1 MFRNFD
7 NRDRYYDLDGKVLH
21 GCVQVMLKDG
31 TTVAPIYD
39 GDEVALAN
47 PQITDILGRTQ
58 HQVFVDSDV
67 IAYFYKYVG
76 EGTLSDE
83 EAQGIDTSDQS
94 KWSLQYTVENFMV
107 DHLAVDG
114 QSAMGVAT
122 MDHLRALDP
131 YLVPLVDGI
140 RIVCLHGYYEAGD
153 KEPVWYVW
161 EDESEQPDDN
171 GAVIKSDDSLTG
183 RWVLVQPTE
192 HCDSRHFGVMPQD
205 SASAAVDHSV
215 SISQLFDYCN
225 RKSIKPYFNGSETNP
240 YFIYDQ
246 LTVVSRVGID
256 ISDRTVF
263 VDKRTSQ
270 LFGDINVDG
279 SFSFL
284 NGNTSI
290 RSKKAYASW
299 NAAGMSGYEY
309 VVLDAATPQTQFSNA
324 TVKVTV
330 PTGNKSF
337 TNCTIDAMGT
347 LGSGNSF
354 DGCLL
359 TGQMFDGVQS
369 VASVTNCTFDIDD
382 FTNNIQQWQHI
393 AFVAGIVNYDYRNH
407 VIPEDSSVLSVA
419 VLSDTVVSNFIG
431 NGVNTFPESSIVHTY
446 TFNGCRGTLKFQY
459 NADGNTYIFDNFIGT
474 IAAPTQNKGYG
485 QTFVFNNS
493 SVTFEADDLTG
504 TTILARS
511 SEVTVSGTYKEV
523 SLRDSTL
530 WSGDRLTVDSFT
542 SYNSILMASVTSKQS
557 VVKDSQVN
565 AKFTQSVRTLDSQI
579 TVLSVYDG
587 GLSVTTSSI
596 IDGFFDNNI
605 FNAQLELYSNA
616 SPTLVRGLVIT
627 NNLSSVNNPVI
638 INGRNSQIHP
648 ADDLHQYVY
657 RNNAGTME
665 TITDIQIT
673 EFAQPGN
680 PPWSYGSIAPYCGVP
695 GKAISSPIIRNSDM
709 GGVFATSLLY
719 IDSQSQPLYD
729 RTKYFAEVKLFTI
742 GTTNVHTSVEIDVED
757 PAEYLASNSDD
768 DLDKISAHLSSGDV
782 ILCSPRS
789 QGYTFSYTEAYISY
803 PYNIEWDATTSA
815 WRIKNI
821 QIGLGSETSTPTDI
835 RIRQK

>member
-7 NRDRYYDLDGKVLH
+7 SRNRYYDLDGKVLH

-39 GDEVALAN
+39 GDEVAIAN
-47 PQITDILGRTQ
+47 PQLTDILGRTQ

-67 IAYFYKYVG
+67 IGYFYKYVG
-76 EGTLSDE
+76 TGTLSDE
-83 EAQGIDTSDQS
+83 EARGIDTSDQS

-107 DHLAVDG
+107 DHLAIDG

-122 MDHLRALDP
+122 MNRLRALDP
-131 YLVPLVDGI
+131 DSVPLVDGI

-161 EDESEQPDDN
+161 EDESDAPDDN
-171 GAVIKSDDSLTG
+171 GAVIKSDDNLTG
-183 RWVLVQPTE
+183 RWMLVQPTE

-205 SASAAVDHSV
+205 SASAEVDQSV

-240 YFIYDQ
+240 YFVYDQ
-246 LTVVSRVGID
+246 ITVISRVGID

-270 LFGDINVDG
+270 MFGNIHVDG

-284 NGNTSI
+284 NGNTAV
-290 RSKKAYASW
+290 RSKTVYASW
-299 NAAGMSGYEY
+299 NASVMSGYEH
-309 VVLDAATPQTQFSNA
+309 VVLDASTPQTQFSNT

-330 PTGNKSF
+330 LTENKSF
-337 TNCTIDAMGT
+337 TNCTIDAKGT
-347 LGSGNSF
+347 LGSGNSY
-354 DGCLL
+354 DRCLL
-359 TGQMFDGVQS
+359 TGQMFNGVQW
-369 VASVTNCTFDIDD
+369 AAAVTNCTFDIDD
-382 FTNNIQQWQHI
+382 FTNNIQQWQHLAI
-393 AFVAGIVNYDYRNH
+393 VAGITNYDYRNH
-407 VIPEDSSVLSVA
+407 AIPLDRQVLEVA

-431 NGVNTFPESSIVHTY
+431 NGVNTFPESNIAHTY
-446 TFNGCRGTLKFQY
+446 TFNGCRGTLKFLY
-459 NADGNTYIFDNFIGT
+459 NAEGNTYVFDNFIGV
-474 IAAPTQNKGYG
+474 IAAPTQNTGYN
-485 QTFVFNNS
+485 QSFVFNNS
-493 SVTFEADDLTG
+493 YVTLLADNLPG
-504 TTILARS
+504 TTIQAKS
-511 SEVTVSGTYKEV
+511 SEVRVSGTYKEV

-530 WSGDRLTVDSFT
+530 YGDGLTVDSFT
-542 SYNSILMASVTSKQS
+542 SYNSIVTESVTSRQS
-557 VVKDSQVN
+557 VVKDSQIN
-565 AKFTQSVRTLDSQI
+565 AKFIQSVHTLDTPI
-579 TVLSVYDG
+579 TVQSVYDS

-596 IDGFFDNNI
+596 IGGFFDNNI
-605 FNAQLELYSNA
+605 FNAQLELYSNS

-627 NNLSSVNNPVI
+627 NNMSSVENPVVV
-638 INGRNSQIHP
+638 NGRNIHIHP

-657 RNNAGTME
+657 RNNVGTMA
-665 TITDIQIT
+665 TVTDVRIT

-680 PPWSYGSIAPYCGVP
+680 PPWSYGSIAAYCGVP
-695 GKAISSPIIRNSDM
+695 GKAISSPIVRNSGM

-719 IDSQSQPLYD
+719 IDSQSRPLYD
-729 RTKYFAEVKLFTI
+729 RTKYFSEVKLFTI
-742 GTTNVHTSVEIDVED
+742 GTTNVHISMEIDFED
-757 PAEYLASNSDD
+757 PAEYLASNASGE
-768 DLDKISAHLSSGDV
+768 LDKVAAHLSSGGV

-789 QGYTFSYTEAYISY
+789 QGYTFPYTETYISY
-803 PYNIEWDATTSA
+803 PYNIEWDEVTSV

>member
-83 EAQGIDTSDQS
+83 EALGIDTSDQS

-107 DHLAVDG
+107 DHLVIDG

-122 MDHLRALDP
+122 IDHLRALDP
-131 YLVPLVDGI
+131 YSVPLVDGI

-161 EDESEQPDDN
+161 EEESEQPDDN
-171 GAVIKSDDSLTG
+171 GAVIKSDDILTG
-183 RWVLVQPTE
+183 RWVMVQPTE

-205 SASAAVDHSV
+205 SSSAAIDQSV

-240 YFIYDQ
+240 YFIYEQ

-270 LFGDINVDG
+270 VFGDINVDG

-290 RSKKAYASW
+290 RSKTAYASW

-330 PTGNKSF
+330 LTENKSF

-359 TGQMFDGVQS
+359 TGLMFDGVQS

-393 AFVAGIVNYDYRNH
+393 ALVAGIVNYDYRNH
-407 VIPEDSSVLSVA
+407 VIPEDRSVLAAA

-459 NADGNTYIFDNFIGT
+459 NADGNTYVFDNFVGT

-493 SVTFEADDLTG
+493 TVVFEADDLTG
-504 TTILARS
+504 TTILAKS

-523 SLRDSTL
+523 ALRDSTL
-530 WSGDRLTVDSFT
+530 WSGDGLAVDSFT
-542 SYNSILMASVTSKQS
+542 SYNSILMDSVTSKQS
-557 VVKDSQVN
+557 VVKDSQIN
-565 AKFTQSVRTLDSQI
+565 AKFTQTVRTLDSQV
-579 TVLSVYDG
+579 TVQSVYDS

-605 FNAQLELYSNA
+605 FNAQLELYSNS

-627 NNLSSVNNPVI
+627 NNLSSVANPVI
-638 INGRNSQIHP
+638 VNGRNSQIHP

-665 TITDIQIT
+665 TVTDVQIT

-695 GKAISSPIIRNSDM
+695 GKAIYSPILRNSSM

-719 IDSQSQPLYD
+719 IDSNSQPVYN
-729 RTKYFAEVKLFTI
+729 RTQYFAEVNLFTI
-742 GTTNVHTSVEIDVED
+742 GTTNVHVSVEVDTED
-757 PAEYLASNSDD
+757 PAEYLASNSDG
-768 DLDKISAHLSSGDV
+768 DLDKIAAHLSSGDV

-821 QIGLGSETSTPTDI
+821 QIGLGAETSTPTDI